1 MAVPKRATAS
11 IQPIYCTNCIQC
23 VPMDRPL
30 RSSSLETTEASDT
43 LPTQVSSMTMWFPNC
58 IWNYIT
64 LSCALHSKES
74 RIIHMRH
81 RRTKQPHP
89 DLDLQVPFPCKE
101 RAESLKTEEK
111 LSSQKGE
118 KREKL
123 KKIIGIIQRDN
134 GHEFNIILQRQPQ
147 IQEPQIIPSRIT
159 NNKIK

>member
-1 MAVPKRATAS
+1 MKKVRKIDKEGLVRVRESPPLRWPRKEETMAVPKRATAS

-43 LPTQVSSMTMWFPNC
+43 LPNQVSSMTMWFPNC

-64 LSCALHSKES
+64 LSCALHNKES
-74 RIIHMRH
+74 RIIHTRH

-111 LSSQKGE
+111 LSS
-118 KREKL
+118 
-123 KKIIGIIQRDN
+123 
-134 GHEFNIILQRQPQ
+134 
-147 IQEPQIIPSRIT
+147 
-159 NNKIK
+159 